1 MARYIALERGQI
13 PASTRA
19 TKRAD
24 APDDR
29 PVTRMIEPGEVFE
42 FDGPKGKWMKPY
54 DGPDKDDEGN
64 AEGRSNR
71 TTTGQT
77 GRGGSRA
84 PTGQGGRG
92 DNASE

>member
-13 PASTRA
+13 PAKTRA

-29 PVTRMIEPGEVFE
+29 PVNRMIEPGEVFE
-42 FDGPKGKWMKPY
+42 FDGPRGKWMEPY
-54 DGPDKDDEGN
+54 DGPVTDSEGN
-64 AEGRSNR
+64 AEGQSNA

-77 GRGGSRA
+77 VRGGSRA
-84 PTGQGGRG
+84 QTGRG
-92 DNASE
+92 AQTGSGTQ